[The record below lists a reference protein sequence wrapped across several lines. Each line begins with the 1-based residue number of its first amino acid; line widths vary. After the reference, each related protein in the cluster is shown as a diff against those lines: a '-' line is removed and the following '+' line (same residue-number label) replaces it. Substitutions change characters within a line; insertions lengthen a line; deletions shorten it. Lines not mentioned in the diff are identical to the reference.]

1 MPRPLLLGIATL
13 LATAMLVHSALWMHY
28 IRWQPRIYLGLDPG
42 RIPQAGALMVSYIAP
57 NSPAAQAGLQVGDR
71 ILSINGRT
79 TNTLYPFYD
88 LLRHGRAEDA
98 VRVIVESGGPAGRHV
113 FSLEL
118 HSSPAAPRKL
128 NWVDFFSKQL
138 ITSFPM
144 WFLIV
149 SLPVLFLRLEDR
161 NAWLMALLFA
171 GIIAGGPLLILEPLI
186 EPRLAHFAAA
196 YKIIFAGSWAPF
208 FNYFF
213 SVFPVRSFLDRR
225 FPWLKTV
232 LLGASLLVAVPLAVW
247 ALFTPREQPLLHLAV
262 ALGPRLNVALLV
274 AADFLLPMTLGT
286 ASLIG
291 NGFFSES
298 REVQRKIR
306 VIVWGTLAG
315 LLPGLLL
322 YSVPAYLGGGTQ
334 RFPLWLWGLICLA
347 SFWLFPLSFAY
358 AVLKHR
364 VLEIPVLLK
373 RSARFLMVQW
383 GVHILGIL
391 LTITLALLLGRAFS
405 SMISGHP
412 EISVIPA
419 IVLGGLFLWLG
430 IVVGGP
436 VNKRIDRAFFRSSY
450 DARQILEDLAEKTR
464 TSTGRE
470 QLASLL
476 ENHIQEALH
485 PVSLAMYLE
494 VSDGRLQLVRANSSQ
509 GTLEISTE
517 LPPLV
522 ELAKR
527 GQPWEVPPNS
537 EKSISTLMTPKPEC
551 LVPILGPHEGQLQ
564 GLLVLGP
571 RLSEETYSREDKRLL
586 ASVAS
591 QTAGA
596 LRSISLAER
605 IAEQLQIER
614 RVARDMEIAKQVQ
627 ARLFPQKL
635 PSLHNLEYAGRC
647 IQARQVGGDYYD
659 FLSLGAGRIGI
670 VLADIA
676 GKGIPGALL
685 MANLQADVRSQCA
698 IASQDL
704 PQFLKSVNQSFFE
717 STDEGSYATLFFG
730 DYHDSTRRLR
740 FANCGHNPPFLVRC
754 NGTAERLAATATVF
768 GLFEKWESSI
778 CDVQIAA
785 GDVLVVYTDGITE
798 ANNSAGEEFGESRL
812 LDTIRANLN
821 LPVPLI
827 LDAVLAAALEFSHG
841 EQGDDL
847 TLVVARGR

>member
-1 MPRPLLLGIATL
+1 MY
-13 LATAMLVHSALWMHY
+13 Y

-42 RIPQAGALMVSYIAP
+42 RIPQSGCLVVSYVAP
-57 NSPAAQAGLQVGDR
+57 NSPAAQAGLQVGDH

-88 LLRHGRAEDA
+88 LLRHGRPED
-98 VRVIVESGGPAGRHV
+98 RVQVTVERGGAGNRV
-113 FSLEL
+113 FSLEMRPSL
-118 HSSPAAPRKL
+118 VKPGELTWLGFLS
-128 NWVDFFSKQL
+128 NQL
-138 ITSFPM
+138 ITSFPV

-149 SLPVLFLRLEDR
+149 SLPVLFMRLQDR

-171 GIIAGGPLLILEPLI
+171 GAIAGGPLLILEPLI

-196 YKIIFAGSWAPF
+196 YKIVFAGSWAPF

-232 LLGASLLVAVPLAVW
+232 LLGTSLLVAVPLAVW

-262 ALGPRLNVALLV
+262 ALGPWLNVAILV
-274 AADFLLPMTLGT
+274 SADFLLPISLGT

-322 YSVPAYLGGGTQ
+322 YSVPEYLGGGTQ
-334 RFPLWLWGLICLA
+334 RFPQWLWGLISLA

-373 RSARFLMVQW
+373 RSARFLVVQW

-391 LTITLALLLGRAFS
+391 LTITFALLLGRAFS
-405 SMISGHP
+405 STISGHP

-419 IVLGGLFLWLG
+419 IVLGGLILWLG
-430 IVVGGP
+430 IVVGGR

-494 VSDGRLQLVRANSSQ
+494 VSDGRLQLVRGNSSR

-537 EKSISTLMTPKPEC
+537 EEKSVSTLMTPKAEC
-551 LVPILGPHEGQLQ
+551 LVPILGSREGELQ

-605 IAEQLQIER
+605 IAEQLEIER
-614 RVARDMEIAKQVQ
+614 RTAVEMQVAKEVQ
-627 ARLFPQKL
+627 DRLLPQSAPVL
-635 PSLHNLEYAGRC
+635 QTLECAGRC
-647 IQARQVGGDYYD
+647 IQTRSIGGDYYD
-659 FLSLGAGRIGI
+659 FLPLAPQHVGLVLGD
-670 VLADIA
+670 VS
-676 GKGIPGALL
+676 GKGISAALL
-685 MANLQADVRSQCA
+685 MANLQAHLRSHCVVSPGD
-698 IASQDL
+698 IAVQLSG
-704 PQFLKSVNQSFFE
+704 VNHQLRRS
-717 STDEGSYATLFFG
+717 SSDGYYVTLFFA
-730 DYHDSTRRLR
+730 DYDDTTRRLVYS
-740 FANCGHNPPFLVRC
+740 NCGHNPPILLRADG
-754 NGTAERLAATATVF
+754 NIQRLTATATVL
-768 GLFEKWESSI
+768 GLFEEWQCLTQETSLHP
-778 CDVQIAA
+778 
-785 GDVLVVYTDGITE
+785 GDLLAIYSDGVTE
-798 ANNSAGEEFGESRL
+798 AMNRAGEQFGETRFIASLR
-812 LDTIRANLN
+812 
-821 LPVPLI
+821 
-827 LDAVLAAALEFSHG
+827 EFSSFSPALLLENVVSTVQEFAG
-841 EQGDDL
+841 GFQSDDL
-847 TLVVARGR
+847 TLVIARAF